1 MSRIPSLKRL
11 VAVRLVTVL
20 VTACSPLVLA
30 DEGGISFWLPGQFG
44 ALAAV
49 PTKPGWSLPVIY
61 YHVSA
66 DESADK
72 AFPRGGRGRVTAGV
86 DAKAD
91 LLFAGPTYTFAEPL
105 LGGQAALSMVAAV
118 GRSEVEVD
126 ATLTG
131 PRGRTI
137 STGVSDSLKGAS
149 DLYPLATLKWNQGV
163 HNFMVYGMG
172 NLPVG
177 AYDPDR
183 LVNLGLG
190 HASMD
195 AGGGY
200 TYFDK
205 KNEFSAVA
213 GMTYNWENTDT
224 DYQNGIDAHLDW
236 SASHFV
242 TEQTHLG
249 LVGYFYHQVTGDDG
263 SGAVLGDFK
272 SRVSAVGPQAGHFF
286 TVGKELWYTNLKG
299 FYEFDANNRAEGW
312 NLWLTMAIPLG
323 GGE

>member
-1 MSRIPSLKRL
+1 MTRSKQHLLGLIALLPAMTA
-11 VAVRLVTVL
+11 VA
-20 VTACSPLVLA
+20 
-30 DEGGISFWLPGQFG
+30 DDGGISFWLPGQFG
-44 ALAAV
+44 ALAAA
-49 PTKPGWSLPVIY
+49 PTEPGWSLPLIY

-66 DESADK
+66 SDDGNK
-72 AFPRGGRGRVTAGV
+72 ASPRGGRTTLGL
-86 DAKAD
+86 DATAD
-91 LLFAGPTYTFAEPL
+91 LLFASPTYTFAEPL
-105 LGGQAALSMVAAV
+105 LGAQAAVSMVAAV
-118 GRSEVEVD
+118 ARSEASVD

-131 PRGRTI
+131 PRARSFSGGTDD
-137 STGVSDSLKGAS
+137 TLKGGS
-149 DLYPLATLKWNQGV
+149 DLYLLGTLKWNHGV
-163 HNFMVYGMG
+163 HNFMAYSMG

-183 LVNLGLG
+183 LVNIGLG
-190 HASMD
+190 HASLD

-224 DYQNGIDAHLDW
+224 DYQNGIDAHLDL

-242 TEQTHLG
+242 TDQTHLG
-249 LVGYFYHQVTGDDG
+249 LVGYVYHQVTGDSG

-286 TVGKELWYTNLKG
+286 KVGKDLWYVNLKG
-299 FYEFDANNRAEGW
+299 YYEFDAENRPEGW
-312 NLWLTMAIPLG
+312 NTWVTLAVPISN
-323 GGE
+323 

>member
-1 MSRIPSLKRL
+1 MLKSLPRMLLAMAVALPS
-11 VAVRLVTVL
+11 TM
-20 VTACSPLVLA
+20 TSA

-49 PTKPGWSLPVIY
+49 PTAPGWTFPLIY

-66 DESADK
+66 DIGASEPL
-72 AFPRGGRGRVTAGV
+72 PRGGRGQIAAGV

-91 LLFAGPTYTFAEPL
+91 LLFGGPNYTFAEPVLGAQASLGL
-105 LGGQAALSMVAAV
+105 LVGL
-118 GRSEVEVD
+118 GRSEVDVET
-126 ATLTG
+126 TLTG
-131 PRGRTI
+131 PRGRTL
-137 STGVSDSLKGAS
+137 STQVNDSLKGSS
-149 DLYPLATLKWNQGV
+149 DLFAMGTLKWNHGE

-190 HASMD
+190 HAALD

-205 KNEFSAVA
+205 RNEFSVVT
-213 GMTYNWENTDT
+213 GLTYNWENSDL

-242 TEQTHLG
+242 TDSTHLG
-249 LVGYFYHQVTGDDG
+249 LVGYVYHQVTGDSG

-272 SRVSAVGPQAGHFF
+272 SRVSAVGPQVGHFF
-286 TVGKELWYTNLKG
+286 KVGNDLWYANLKG
-299 FYEFDANNRAEGW
+299 YHEFDARNRAEGW
-312 NLWLTMAIPLG
+312 NLWLTLTIPLS
-323 GGE
+323 GE